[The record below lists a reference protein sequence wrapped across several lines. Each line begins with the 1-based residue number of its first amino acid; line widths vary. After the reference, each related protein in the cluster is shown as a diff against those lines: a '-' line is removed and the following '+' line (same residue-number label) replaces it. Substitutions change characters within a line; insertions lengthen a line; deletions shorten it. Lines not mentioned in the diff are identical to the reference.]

1 MAALRHIATASIT
14 TGPMLTAVAS
24 YPRLRALAWCGNDLY
39 GSRGYELVRAR
50 IDDSAVV
57 WSSVARYQPVWWRR
71 LTSSSRLAFRAM
83 RDGFHA
89 LAVLS
94 SGHMVAAVPGAI
106 VTLLPQETQF
116 RISHRMLRGT
126 RPLHIAAT
134 PDDRLFWGE
143 YFDNPQRAELHIYTS
158 NDRGVT
164 WEVAYTFSKGA
175 IRHVHNII
183 HDPWENCLWIL
194 TGDDGS
200 ECRILKASCDLRHVE
215 VVLSGNQQARA
226 VAMVPT
232 RDGVFFSSDTPFEA
246 NHVYF
251 LDRQGNLARV
261 ADLTSSSIYGCR
273 AGESVFFSTM
283 VEPSS
288 VNLERTVN
296 VFGSADG
303 KQWQSVLSWS
313 KDGWPL
319 GLFQYGNA
327 FLPDGNNTSGL
338 LAMSTIAVAK
348 GDLETGLWR
357 VNSAHVL

>member
-1 MAALRHIATASIT
+1 MAAQRHIGTVPTTAGLS
-14 TGPMLTAVAS
+14 LTRVAS
-24 YPRLRALAWCGNDLY
+24 FPGLRALAWCGNDLY

-50 IDDSAVV
+50 VDDGCVRWAP
-57 WSSVARYQPVWWRR
+57 VAQYQPKWWRS
-71 LTSSSRLAFRAM
+71 LTASSRLTFRLV

-94 SGHMVAAVPGAI
+94 SGHIVAAVPGAI
-106 VTLLPQETQF
+106 VTLLPEEKQF
-116 RISHRMLRGT
+116 QVSHRVMRGT
-126 RPLHIAAT
+126 RPLHIVAT

-143 YFDNPQRAELHIYTS
+143 YFDNAQRDEVHIYAST
-158 NDRGVT
+158 DRGGT
-164 WEVAYTFSKGA
+164 WEVAYTFPKST
-175 IRHVHNII
+175 IRHVHNIV

-200 ECRILKASCDLRHVE
+200 ECRILKAPCDLRHVE
-215 VVLSGNQQARA
+215 VALSGNQQARA

-232 RDGVFFSSDTPFEA
+232 RDGIFFSSDTPFEA

-251 LDRQGNLARV
+251 LDRRGNLAEV
-261 ADLTSSSIYGCR
+261 ADLSSSSIYGCR
-273 AGESVFFSTM
+273 TGESIFFSTM

-288 VNLERTVN
+288 VNVERTVK

-313 KDGWPL
+313 KDRWPL
-319 GLFQYGNA
+319 GLFQYANA

-338 LAMSTIAVAK
+338 LAVSTIAVAN